1 MIQQPPYA
9 TQLLTHLHLNHHQHH
24 ILPRRPRVN
33 RIMKMMICY
42 PCDTRPHSHH
52 ITAHW
57 IHTQHDDSS
66 DYGTGRF
73 SRADPDLYDVSSE
86 ITQRIQDM
94 VSKE

>member
-9 TQLLTHLHLNHHQHH
+9 TQLLTHLYLNHHQHR

-33 RIMKMMICY
+33 RIMKMVICY

-57 IHTQHDDSS
+57 IHNMIAVIMV
-66 DYGTGRF
+66 
-73 SRADPDLYDVSSE
+73 RADLVE
-86 ITQRIQDM
+86 LIRIYTM
-94 VSKE
+94 YLLR